1 MVINTDAVV
10 PEARVAAAAAA
21 DIYIRHA
28 GDDFVGL
35 IIHGSALKGDFI
47 AGCSD
52 IDFKLF
58 VRDEALDERGF
69 LAFERTVAIHRELAE
84 IDPQPF
90 GYIQCY
96 AMGSRMRPGW
106 TGQIP
111 GAYAVVAGLVPV
123 ADATPEELARAAH
136 ERVRGLQVPPPY
148 LGDNLLEHG
157 GGRLDRVTR
166 LICTDVWPLLI
177 SHLIV
182 RGHDPIAAWNLT
194 KPAAIAATSPEEA
207 VGRAIRDFDTAVR
220 AHYAATPRVSSAL
233 EVLQAGIVFLEAVR
247 VA

>member
-1 MVINTDAVV
+1 MSIDDVA
-10 PEARVAAAAAA
+10 PEARAAAAAAA
-21 DIYIRHA
+21 DVYIRHA
-28 GDDFVGL
+28 ADDFVGL

-69 LAFERTVAIHRELAE
+69 LAFERTVAIHRELAR
-84 IDPQPF
+84 IDPYPF

-96 AMGSRMRPGW
+96 AMGSQMRPGW
-106 TGQIP
+106 VGPIP
-111 GAYAVVAGLVPV
+111 RAYAVIAGAVPV
-123 ADATPEELARAAH
+123 AEATAEELARGAQ
-136 ERVRGLQVPPPY
+136 ERVRGLQVPPSY

-182 RGHDPIAAWNLT
+182 RKHEPVAAWNLS
-194 KPAAIAATSPEEA
+194 KPAAIAATSPAEPA
-207 VGRAIRDFDTAVR
+207 GRAIRAFDKTVR
-220 AHYAATPRVSSAL
+220 AHYADPTVSSAL
-233 EVLQAGIVFLEAVR
+233 DVLVAGVAFFEAVR
-247 VA
+247 DS